1 MAKDSAKPVGS
12 YEVENTGG
20 IMSGFLADEDD
31 FDRRSLLRLGTW
43 GVASVGAV
51 IVAVLANQS
60 SIGMRREQVAAID
73 LARQSQQIQS
83 VAKESQNET
92 RRLASAIDTLNG
104 DRDRLYSRVSV
115 VEQGLDAVTGSIAR
129 QNTATAPPPAA
140 AASAA
145 PSPATTAELPSVPQN
160 PTPVVAPV
168 TTTVAAV
175 ADKPKA
181 DGKPPAAAPAM
192 VASIAP
198 SASPPPAANPP
209 TANLPAATPAPFM
222 ASKSMMAPPD
232 AAASKLIEPAV
243 PEKPAIAAS
252 APDVMASVTAKD
264 GMAKDS
270 PAKIMPAKD
279 MPAKDGAAPAAS
291 PTPPSNVAVQRT
303 EFAVDVGGANS
314 VGGLR
319 ALWRGLLKSKSNA
332 PLAAL
337 HPIIVVKESST
348 GLGMQLRLVA
358 GPLGDAAAAAKI
370 CAAMIE
376 NQRTCETTVF
386 DGQRLA
392 MKTEDPSDSAKLG
405 SAKPSSDKPSSD
417 KSNADKAS
425 SDKPVSEKPGA
436 EKPDSGKAAS
446 VEPEA
451 VKHTADNPVLM
462 RSGSGK
468 QYAYRRHT
476 IRRVVTEEP
485 PKKPESTTSTISSFF
500 SRR

>member
-1 MAKDSAKPVGS
+1 MAKDSAKNSAKPVS
-12 YEVENTGG
+12 SFEAENTGG
-20 IMSGFLADEDD
+20 ILSGFLADEDD

-92 RRLASAIDTLNG
+92 RRLAAAIDTLNG

-129 QNTATAPPPAA
+129 QNTATAPPTGV

-145 PSPATTAELPSVPQN
+145 AAPSTTAELPQVPQN
-160 PTPVVAPV
+160 PPPLAAPV
-168 TTTVAAV
+168 TTTMAVV
-175 ADKPKA
+175 ADRPKP
-181 DGKPPAAAPAM
+181 DGKPPEPAPAN

-198 SASPPPAANPP
+198 SASNNSSVSPTAANP
-209 TANLPAATPAPFM
+209 PAATPAPFV

-232 AAASKLIEPAV
+232 AAASKLIEPAA
-243 PEKPAIAAS
+243 PAKAATATP
-252 APDVMASVTAKD
+252 APDVVASVTAKD
-264 GMAKDS
+264 NVAKDNVAKDKDSVAKDS
-270 PAKIMPAKD
+270 PAK
-279 MPAKDGAAPAAS
+279 AS
-291 PTPPSNVAVQRT
+291 AEPDASSTSPSSVAVQRT

-358 GPLGDAAAAAKI
+358 GPLVDAAAAAKI

-376 NQRTCETTVF
+376 NERTCETAVF

-392 MKTEDPSDSAKLG
+392 MKTDDQPASAKSG
-405 SAKPSSDKPSSD
+405 SGKTS
-417 KSNADKAS
+417 
-425 SDKPVSEKPGA
+425 SEKPGA
-436 EKPDSGKAAS
+436 EKSDSGKAAA
-446 VEPEA
+446 VEPDAE
-451 VKHTADNPVLM
+451 KHTAANPVLM
-462 RSGSGK
+462 RPGSGK
-468 QYAYRRHT
+468 QQYSYRRHST
-476 IRRVVTEEP
+476 RHAVTEEP
-485 PKKPESTTSTISSFF
+485 EKKPESTASTISSFF

>member
-1 MAKDSAKPVGS
+1 MAKDSAKPVS
-12 YEVENTGG
+12 NYEAENTGG
-20 IMSGFLADEDD
+20 ILSGFLADEDD

-115 VEQGLDAVTGSIAR
+115 VEQGLEAVTGSIAR
-129 QNTATAPPPAA
+129 QNTAPPPA

-145 PSPATTAELPSVPQN
+145 PAPAPSKTSELPPVPQN
-160 PTPVVAPV
+160 PPPVVAPV
-168 TTTVAAV
+168 TTTMAAV

-181 DGKPPAAAPAM
+181 DGKPAEPAPAT

-198 SASPPPAANPP
+198 STSNNSSVSPSVANP
-209 TANLPAATPAPFM
+209 PAATPAPFM

-232 AAASKLIEPAV
+232 AAASKLVEPAA
-243 PEKPAIAAS
+243 PAKAATTAS
-252 APDVMASVTAKD
+252 APDVVASVTAKD
-264 GMAKDS
+264 SMTKDGVAKDG
-270 PAKIMPAKD
+270 PAKD
-279 MPAKDGAAPAAS
+279 IPAKASAAPNAS

-319 ALWRGLLKSKSNA
+319 ALWRGLLKSKSNT

-337 HPIIVVKESST
+337 HPIIVVKESNT
-348 GLGMQLRLVA
+348 GMGMQLRLVA

-376 NQRTCETTVF
+376 NERTCETTVF

-392 MKTEDPSDSAKLG
+392 MKTEDPPDSAKSG
-405 SAKPSSDKPSSD
+405 SGKPDSDKSSSDKPASDKSSSD
-417 KSNADKAS
+417 KSVSDKSGSDKAAAV
-425 SDKPVSEKPGA
+425 D
-436 EKPDSGKAAS
+436 PD
-446 VEPEA
+446 A
-451 VKHTADNPVLM
+451 VKHTVDNPVLM
-462 RSGSGK
+462 RPGSGK
-468 QYAYRRHT
+468 QPYSYRRHST
-476 IRRVVTEEP
+476 RRVVTEDP
-485 PKKPESTTSTISSFF
+485 PKKPESTSSTISSFF